1 MTRPLGDSQKKT
13 ALSCLSFLLCIGSL
27 AQASPAESAA
37 DIKPALTKDGFDDEQ
52 MRLAKVVHKRIVDYQ
67 GIKKK
72 THNGEDEKLVEF
84 KDTLAS
90 GAQIEMLP
98 IKGGEFTWRG
108 ESEGDVLQVTLSSF
122 WMAKHEITWEAYE
135 PFMLSQIPRQ
145 KDGQPLDFMRE
156 QIENDIE
163 FIARPT
169 PPYHPM
175 TFGMKRDGHPA
186 LSMTQHA
193 ANKYCQWISFQ
204 TGHFYRLPTEAEWE
218 FACRAGSDTNYSWGA
233 DADKAHDYAWFA
245 GGSSTHYQVP
255 GQKKPNALGLFDM
268 HGNVLEWTLDQY
280 VPNRKDYFG
289 KDKVH
294 NPWVKATKP
303 YPHVTKGGH
312 WKQSLEEISA
322 AARYQSDPVWK
333 IIDPQRPRSLWY
345 HTTTPWLGFRIVR
358 PEKIPTVEEMYHY
371 WNSGVEADE

>member
-1 MTRPLGDSQKKT
+1 MIRYVRKFQTSPIFPSII
-13 ALSCLSFLLCIGSL
+13 SLLCAGAV
-27 AQASPAESAA
+27 AQAETAP
-37 DIKPALTKDGFDDEQ
+37 DIKPALAKDGFDEEE
-52 MRLAKVVHKRIVDYQ
+52 MRLVKAIHKRILDYQ

-72 THNGEDEKLVEF
+72 TNNGKEEELIAFQDP
-84 KDTLAS
+84 LAS
-90 GAQIEMLP
+90 GAKIDMLP
-98 IKGGEFTWRG
+98 VKGGEFTWRR
-108 ESEGDVLQVTLSSF
+108 EEKDDILKVSLSPF
-122 WMAKHEITWEAYE
+122 WMSKHEITWEAYE
-135 PFMLSQIPRQ
+135 PFMLSPIPRQ
-145 KDGQPLDFMRE
+145 KDGQPLDFMRA
-156 QIENDIE
+156 QIKNDIE

-193 ANKYCQWISFQ
+193 ANKYCQWVSFQ

-218 FACRAGSDTNYSWGA
+218 FACRSGSNTNSSWGA
-233 DADKAHDYAWFA
+233 DAQKAVEYAWF
-245 GGSSTHYQVP
+245 GGDASTHYNIP
-255 GQKKPNALGLFDM
+255 GQKKPNLLGFHDM

-280 VPNRKDYFG
+280 VPNRREYFT

-312 WKQSLEEISA
+312 WQQSLKEISA
-322 AARYQSDPVWK
+322 AARHQSTPIWK
-333 IIDPQRPRSLWY
+333 VADPQRPRSLWY
-345 HTTTPWLGFRIVR
+345 HTTTPWLGLRIVR
-358 PEKIPTVEEMYHY
+358 PAKIPTVEEMYHY

>member
-1 MTRPLGDSQKKT
+1 MIRFVRKFQTSINFPSII
-13 ALSCLSFLLCIGSL
+13 ALLYAGAV
-27 AQASPAESAA
+27 AQAEIAS
-37 DIKPALTKDGFDDEQ
+37 DVKPALDKDGFDEEE
-52 MRLAKVVHKRIVDYQ
+52 MRLAKAIHKRILDYQ

-72 THNGEDEKLVEF
+72 TNNGKEEKLIAF
-84 KDTLAS
+84 QDPLAS
-90 GAQIEMLP
+90 GAKIDMLP
-98 IKGGEFTWRG
+98 VKGGEFTWRG
-108 ESEGDVLQVTLSSF
+108 EKEDDILTVSLSPF
-122 WMAKHEITWEAYE
+122 WMSKHEITWEAYE
-135 PFMLSQIPRQ
+135 PFMLSPIPRQ
-145 KDGQPLDFMRE
+145 KDGQPLDFMRA
-156 QIENDIE
+156 QIKNDIE

-193 ANKYCQWISFQ
+193 ANKYCQWVSFQ

-218 FACRAGSDTNYSWGA
+218 FACRAGSETKASWGP
-233 DADKAHDYAWFA
+233 DAQKAGEYAWF
-245 GGSSTHYQVP
+245 GGDASTHYNVP
-255 GQKKPNALGLFDM
+255 GKKKPNSLGFHDM

-280 VPNRKDYFG
+280 IPNRREYFA

-312 WKQSLEEISA
+312 WQQSLKEISA
-322 AARYQSDPVWK
+322 AARHQSTPIWK
-333 IIDPQRPRSLWY
+333 VADPQRPRSLWY
-345 HTTTPWLGFRIVR
+345 HTTTPWLGLRIVR
-358 PEKIPTVEEMYHY
+358 PAKIPTVEEMYHF

>member
-1 MTRPLGDSQKKT
+1 MNQSARDSQK
-13 ALSCLSFLLCIGSL
+13 SFVLTSVLTLLCAGSV
-27 AQASPAESAA
+27 AQAEPAA
-37 DIKPALTKDGFDDEQ
+37 DIKPSLAKDGFDEEE

-67 GIKKK
+67 QIKKK
-72 THNGEDEKLVEF
+72 THNGEDEKLVAFE
-84 KDTLAS
+84 DNLAS
-90 GAQIEMLP
+90 GAKIAMLP
-98 IKGGEFTWRG
+98 VKGGEFTWRG
-108 ESEGDVLQVTLSSF
+108 EQEGDVLKVSLSPF
-122 WMAKHEITWEAYE
+122 WMSKHEVGWEAYE

-145 KDGQPLDFMRE
+145 KDGLPLEFMRE
-156 QIENDIE
+156 QIKNDIE

-218 FACRAGSDTNYSWGA
+218 FACRAGQEGNYSWG
-233 DADKAHDYAWFA
+233 DDEKKAAEHAWFDSA
-245 GGSSTHYQVP
+245 TEHYNIP
-255 GQKKPNALGLFDM
+255 GKKKPNALGFHDM

-280 VPNRKDYFG
+280 VPNRKEYFG

-312 WKQSLEEISA
+312 WQHPLADISA
-322 AARYQSDPVWK
+322 AARHQSTPIWK
-333 IIDPQRPRSLWY
+333 IADPQIPKSLWY
-345 HTTTPWLGFRIVR
+345 HTSTPWLGLRVVR
-358 PEKIPTVEEMYHY
+358 PEKIPTAEEMYHY
-371 WNSGVEADE
+371 WNSGVAADD

>member
-1 MTRPLGDSQKKT
+1 MIRFVRKFQTSINFPSII
-13 ALSCLSFLLCIGSL
+13 ALLYAGAV
-27 AQASPAESAA
+27 AQAEIAS
-37 DIKPALTKDGFDDEQ
+37 DVKPALDKDGFDEEE
-52 MRLAKVVHKRIVDYQ
+52 MRLAKAIHKRILDYQ

-72 THNGEDEKLVEF
+72 TNNGKEEKLIAF
-84 KDTLAS
+84 QDPLAS
-90 GAQIEMLP
+90 GAKIDMLP
-98 IKGGEFTWRG
+98 VKGGEFTWRG
-108 ESEGDVLQVTLSSF
+108 EKEDDILTVSLSPF
-122 WMAKHEITWEAYE
+122 WMSKHEITWEAYE
-135 PFMLSQIPRQ
+135 PFMLSPIPRQ
-145 KDGQPLDFMRE
+145 KDGQPLDFMRA
-156 QIENDIE
+156 QIKNDIE

-193 ANKYCQWISFQ
+193 ANKYCQWVSFQ

-218 FACRAGSDTNYSWGA
+218 FACRAGSETNASWGP
-233 DADKAHDYAWFA
+233 DAQKAGEYAWF
-245 GGSSTHYQVP
+245 GGDASTHYNVP
-255 GQKKPNALGLFDM
+255 GKKKPNSLGFHDM

-280 VPNRKDYFG
+280 VPNRREYFA

-312 WKQSLEEISA
+312 WQQSLKEISA
-322 AARYQSDPVWK
+322 AARHQSTPIWK
-333 IIDPQRPRSLWY
+333 VADPQRPRSLWY
-345 HTTTPWLGFRIVR
+345 HTTTPWLGLRIVR
-358 PEKIPTVEEMYHY
+358 PAKIPTVEEMYHY

>member
-1 MTRPLGDSQKKT
+1 MIRFVRKFQTSINFPSII
-13 ALSCLSFLLCIGSL
+13 ALLYAGAV
-27 AQASPAESAA
+27 AQAEIAS
-37 DIKPALTKDGFDDEQ
+37 DVKPALEKDGFDEEE
-52 MRLAKVVHKRIVDYQ
+52 MRLAKAIHKRILDYQ

-72 THNGEDEKLVEF
+72 TNNGKEEKLIAF
-84 KDTLAS
+84 QDPLAS
-90 GAQIEMLP
+90 GAHIDMLP
-98 IKGGEFTWRG
+98 VKGGEFTWCG
-108 ESEGDVLQVTLSSF
+108 EEKDDILKVSLSPF
-122 WMAKHEITWEAYE
+122 WMSKHEITWEAYE
-135 PFMLSQIPRQ
+135 PFMLSPIPRQ
-145 KDGQPLDFMRE
+145 KDGQPLDFMRA
-156 QIENDIE
+156 QIKNDIE

-193 ANKYCQWISFQ
+193 ANKYCQWLSFQ

-218 FACRAGSDTNYSWGA
+218 FACRAGSDSNSSWGA
-233 DADKAHDYAWFA
+233 DAQKAGEYAWF
-245 GGSSTHYQVP
+245 GGDASTHYNVP
-255 GQKKPNALGLFDM
+255 GKKKPNSLGLHDM

-280 VPNRKDYFG
+280 VPNRRKYFA

-312 WKQSLEEISA
+312 WQQSLKEISA
-322 AARYQSDPVWK
+322 ATRHQSTPVWK
-333 IIDPQRPRSLWY
+333 VADPQRPRSLWY
-345 HTTTPWLGFRIVR
+345 HTTTPWLGLRIVR
-358 PEKIPTVEEMYHY
+358 PAKIPTVEEMYHY